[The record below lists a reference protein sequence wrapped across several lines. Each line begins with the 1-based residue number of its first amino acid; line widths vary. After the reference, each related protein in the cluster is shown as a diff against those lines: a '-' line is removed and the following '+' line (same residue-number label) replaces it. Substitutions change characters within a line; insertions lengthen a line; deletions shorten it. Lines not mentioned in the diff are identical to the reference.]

1 MMELRIYDDSKNY
14 TCQVIKLPA
23 KIAIAKLNNLVEVN
37 VQGNSCLI
45 GKDSPEDE
53 LYLFFPAEC
62 QISDDFLK
70 KNNLYRHETLNQDPT
85 QKGFFEDNR
94 RVKALKFQGIISSG
108 FVIPITSL
116 REFFTLKKDNGVV
129 AKHEDAYYNVFSLK
143 PGDEFNS
150 IDGFEICKK
159 YLRRENPGKTGF
171 QNPRTTKIDSLVDS
185 KMAPEHIDTSQL
197 MRNIHK
203 LDLDSYIIVSYKFH
217 GTSARTFRTLVKR
230 KLPLKDRIARWL
242 GIPVIEENYDYIAG
256 SRRQLKSIGFEE
268 LPGKNH
274 YYTTGDLWSEV
285 ARFVFGD
292 KLNKGEAVYYE
303 IVGKTIGG
311 EAIQAGYTYG
321 FNSPRVYVY
330 RISNINPDG
339 IEVDLSWEQME
350 RRCKELGVEVC
361 PVLFKGTVSQFITK
375 YGKAA
380 LYSGIDTAIE
390 DIFYNSLLEQ
400 PSILDNSVVEEG
412 LCIRIEG
419 SLRAETY
426 KIKSKKF
433 LAHESK
439 SLDKGEKDMEEE
451 QTEANADQQ
460 PSSKRGA

>member
-1 MMELRIYDDSKNY
+1 MDLKIYDDSKNY

-62 QISDDFLK
+62 QLSDEFLK
-70 KNNLYRHETLNQDPT
+70 KNNLYRHETLNEDST
-85 QKGFFEDNR
+85 KKGFFEDNR
-94 RVKALKFQGIISSG
+94 RVKAIKFQGIISSG
-108 FVIPITSL
+108 FVIPL
-116 REFFTLKKDNGVV
+116 QE
-129 AKHEDAYYNVFSLK
+129 SLK
-143 PGDEFNS
+143 FKLTGISASSIDSLKIGDEFNS
-150 IDGFEICKK
+150 IDGVEICKK
-159 YLRRENPGKTGF
+159 YVRRENPGKTGF
-171 QNPRTTKIDSLVDS
+171 QNPRTSKIDSLVDGR
-185 KMAPEHIDTSQL
+185 MAPEHIDTSHL

-203 LDLDSYIIVSYKFH
+203 LNMDSQITISYKLH

-230 KLPLKDRIARWL
+230 KLPLKDRIARWF

-285 ARFVFGD
+285 ARMAFGD
-292 KLNKGEAVYYE
+292 KLNKGEAIYYE
-303 IVGKTIGG
+303 IVGKTFGG

-321 FNSPRVYVY
+321 FNTPRVYVY

-339 IEVDLSWEQME
+339 VEVDLSWEQME
-350 RRCKELGVEVC
+350 RRAKELEVDVC
-361 PVLFKGTVSQFITK
+361 PVFFRGTVREFVMK
-375 YGKAA
+375 YANTGKIFPNLEAI
-380 LYSGIDTAIE
+380 LEDT
-390 DIFYNSLLEQ
+390 FYNSLLEK
-400 PSILDNSVVEEG
+400 PSILDKFVIEEG
-412 LCIRIEG
+412 FCVRIEG
-419 SLRAETY
+419 SMRAETY

-439 SLDKGEKDMEEE
+439 ALDKGEKDIEEE
-451 QTEANADQQ
+451 QTEDNGSSQSSGNAG
-460 PSSKRGA
+460 SI

>member
-14 TCQVIKLPA
+14 TCQVIKLPT

-45 GKDSPEDE
+45 GKDSPED
-53 LYLFFPAEC
+53 LHYLFFPAEC
-62 QISDDFLK
+62 QLSDEFLK
-70 KNNLYRHETLNQDPT
+70 KNNLYRHETLNENPT
-85 QKGFFEDNR
+85 KKGFFEDNR
-94 RVKALKFQGIISSG
+94 RVKAIKFQGIISSG

-116 REFFTLKKDNGVV
+116 MGLGISEFGL
-129 AKHEDAYYNVFSLK
+129 NV
-143 PGDEFNS
+143 GDEFNS
-150 IDGFEICKK
+150 INGVEICKK

-171 QNPRTTKIDSLVDS
+171 QNPRTAKIDSLVDG
-185 KMAPEHIDTSQL
+185 KMVPEHIDTSHL

-203 LDLDSYIIVSYKFH
+203 LDLDSQIIVSYKIH

-242 GIPVIEENYDYIAG
+242 GIPVIEKNYDYIAG

-339 IEVDLSWEQME
+339 VEVDLSWEQME
-350 RRCKELGVEVC
+350 RRCKELGVDVC
-361 PVLFKGTVSQFITK
+361 PVFFKGKVKDFIVQYST
-375 YGKAA
+375 GKATNTT
-380 LYSGIDTAIE
+380 LEQTLN

-400 PSILDNSVVEEG
+400 PSILDKSVVEEG
-412 LCIRIEG
+412 FCVRIEG

-439 SLDKGEKDMEEE
+439 ALDKGEKDMEEE
-451 QTEANADQQ
+451 QAENNGNQ
-460 PSSKRGA
+460 SIESNVLFS